1 MLYAFLQVLI
11 RILVGVLFRV
21 EVIGR
26 DNVPGGGC
34 LVVSNH
40 LSWTDTVFIMYA
52 LPRKPRLYTMANEG
66 TVFNTPFKRWLMPKV
81 AVFPIR
87 RNRGMLDE
95 DAVNHVYDLLNGGER
110 VLIFPEGAY
119 GKDGQL
125 RPLKDGVGY
134 FALNS
139 GKPLLPVLL
148 AGTGRLRPFSRV
160 TVEIGRPFIPDPP
173 VMWAVKDRVQAAVGS
188 VRDAFTRLQTRAKGR
203 PRGFVSRLL
212 RRRSTAN
219 VQQPAAVEGGGTGV
233 QDHQPGRQ
241 QADSQ
246 QGAAQGPQGAEPVA
260 GKVPERGPVER
271 TEGARPPQSP
281 DRPA

>member
-1 MLYAFLQVLI
+1 VLYAFLQVLI
-11 RILVGVLFRV
+11 RILVGAFFRV
-21 EVIGR
+21 EVVGR
-26 DNVPGGGC
+26 ENVPLGGC

-52 LPRKPRLYTMANEG
+52 LSRKPRLYTMANES

-95 DAVNHVYDLLNGGER
+95 DAVNHVYDLLNSGER

-148 AGTGRLRPFSRV
+148 EGTGRLRPFSRV
-160 TVEIGRPFIPDPP
+160 RVEIGRPFIPDPP
-173 VMWAVKDRVQAAVGS
+173 VMWAAKERVQAAVAS
-188 VRDAFTRLQTRAKGR
+188 VRDAFTRLQARAQRR
-203 PRGFVSRLL
+203 PRGFLSRLR
-212 RRRSTAN
+212 RRRSTSD
-219 VQQPAAVEGGGTGV
+219 VQQPAAVEGGGPGV
-233 QDHQPGRQ
+233 QGDQPGDG
-241 QADSQ
+241 QAEAQ
-246 QGAAQGPQGAEPVA
+246 QGAA
-260 GKVPERGPVER
+260 ER
-271 TEGARPPQSP
+271 TQGS
-281 DRPA
+281 